1 MSEISSLTVLS
12 RIVDR
17 YDEDGKPVTPEEIA
31 ESVQI
36 DPNAVQHCFEEL
48 EENLLLAPVDHG
60 FRPTVTAR
68 DLLELDIDDGK
79 LVIVDTDPG
88 DCGD

>member
-31 ESVQI
+31 ESVQT
-36 DPNAVQHCFEEL
+36 DPNAVKHCFEEL

-79 LVIVDTDPG
+79 LVIVDTDPE
-88 DCGD
+88 DCDD

>member
-1 MSEISSLTVLS
+1 MSDISSLTVLS

-17 YDEDGKPVTPEEIA
+17 YDEDGEPITPEEIA
-31 ESVQI
+31 EGVQM
-36 DPNAVQHCFEEL
+36 DPDAMQHCFEEL
-48 EENLLLAPVDHG
+48 EENLLLAPLDHG

-68 DLLELDIDDGK
+68 DLLELDIDDGE
-79 LVIVDTDPG
+79 LVIIDADPQ